1 MLPIMYI
8 KPMMMRGITGGIVW
22 KDNSVNNIMLL
33 DFLVDAGLRELVQL
47 ALFPPSRVRVESGKI
62 IQQKVRWEVFSA
74 RPCSHFEVGL
84 PQFRTFHPGG
94 DEPVHLHCAALTA
107 PLPGDAYAV
116 PGALSCTLDSL
127 PHLHWPAVP
136 QHGRWWRGPREGGV
150 CPGCFVIVLA
160 GVSGIIDCEYF
171 VWQT

>member
-1 MLPIMYI
+1 MLVCESCGI
-8 KPMMMRGITGGIVW
+8 KLG
-22 KDNSVNNIMLL
+22 
-33 DFLVDAGLRELVQL
+33 
-47 ALFPPSRVRVESGKI
+47 PP
-62 IQQKVRWEVFSA
+62 

-84 PQFRTFHPGG
+84 PQVRTFHPGG

-150 CPGCFVIVLA
+150 CPGCFVIELA
-160 GVSGIIDCEYF
+160 GVSGSKVGFFVIMSDQERYYEPYF
-171 VWQT
+171 LARLLLMSLFTAAWTSKRKKGKNSKNLVIVVIVKRGSISDN